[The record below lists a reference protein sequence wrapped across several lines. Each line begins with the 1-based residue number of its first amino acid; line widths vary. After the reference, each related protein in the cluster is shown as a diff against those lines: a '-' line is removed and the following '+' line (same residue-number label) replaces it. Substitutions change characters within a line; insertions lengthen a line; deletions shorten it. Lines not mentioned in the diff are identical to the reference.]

1 MPRWRQQGTAV
12 GQQRRARPAA
22 ALPKRSRERAIMH
35 GTRARALQRRG
46 AHLRPRSPNA
56 RERNSRPLH
65 ACLVPFPGG
74 SFTEP
79 TYRHRAPSHPS
90 FPIVPL
96 AHTPA
101 TRPLARGGV
110 RRDLRPRGIA
120 PSPATLCFRA
130 SLARHLNVASH
141 QLGTTKPHL
150 VLRRCVRASA
160 PRRAQLQ
167 DGTKIGPS
175 AQSGRQ

>member
-22 ALPKRSRERAIMH
+22 ALPKRSRERAITH

-79 TYRHRAPSHPS
+79 TYCHRAPSHLLIAIVHPRIPHPS
-90 FPIVPL
+90 HRTSRAHSLPPL
-96 AHTPA
+96 A
-101 TRPLARGGV
+101 L
-110 RRDLRPRGIA
+110 
-120 PSPATLCFRA
+120 
-130 SLARHLNVASH
+130 SLAAACAVTCDRGALPPALPPCCLESH
-141 QLGTTKPHL
+141 SRDT
-150 VLRRCVRASA
+150 
-160 PRRAQLQ
+160 
-167 DGTKIGPS
+167 
-175 AQSGRQ
+175 